1 MLYYFAM
8 TFSSVLPYIEI
19 AISVLLI
26 AVVLLQQGEA
36 ELGGA
41 FGGGDSFGKGYH
53 TRRGMEKVIFN
64 ATVILSVLF
73 IATSF
78 LNLIIR

>member
-1 MLYYFAM
+1 M
-8 TFSSVLPYIEI
+8 TFSSVLPYIQI
-19 AISVLLI
+19 AISVILI
-26 AVVLLQQGEA
+26 AVILLQQSEA

-41 FGGGDSFGKGYH
+41 FGGGDNFGQGYH

-64 ATVILSVLF
+64 ATIVLGVLF
-73 IATSF
+73 IVASF